1 MKNDNLKEALDEIGQ
16 DIVTG
21 IVQEL
26 IRAGK
31 KDTGNLINSIEY
43 NVLDTVDGVL
53 LELNAPEYLK
63 YIDEGR
69 RPNSKQ
75 PPISAIIPWVRR
87 KGIVVQGAKNER
99 QSAFVIARAIGKNGI
114 RPLNFLKPT
123 IERVIKNKQE
133 LIRKMSEDDILNILN
148 KILEE

>member
-1 MKNDNLKEALDEIGQ
+1 MKNDNLKKALDEIGQ

-31 KDTGNLINSIEY
+31 KDTGNLINSIDY
-43 NVLDTVDGVL
+43 NVLETVDGVL

-133 LIRKMSEDDILNILN
+133 LIRKMSEDDILSILN

>member
-1 MKNDNLKEALDEIGQ
+1 MKNDNLKKTLDEIGS
-16 DIVTG
+16 DIVKEV
-21 IVQEL
+21 VQEL

-31 KDTGNLINSIEY
+31 KDTGNLVNSIEY
-43 NVLDTVDGVL
+43 NVLETVDGVL
-53 LELNAPEYLK
+53 LKINAPEYLK

-114 RPLNFLKPT
+114 RPLNFLQPT
-123 IERVIKNKQE
+123 IERVLKNKQE

>member
-43 NVLDTVDGVL
+43 NVLETVDGVL

>member
-1 MKNDNLKEALDEIGQ
+1 MDNDNLKKALDEIGA
-16 DIVTG
+16 DIVKG

-26 IRAGK
+26 IKAGK
-31 KDTGNLINSIEY
+31 RDTGNLINSIDY
-43 NVLDTVDGVL
+43 SVLETVDGVL
-53 LELNAPEYLK
+53 LKINAPEYLK

-99 QSAFVIARAIGKNGI
+99 QSAFVIAKAIGKNGI
-114 RPLNFLKPT
+114 RPLNFLQPT
-123 IERVIKNKQE
+123 IESIIKNKQE